1 MDDKIVDF
9 GELKNKV
16 RDKDINDF
24 EGYMYDLYFK
34 MSEGKMNMMEFTT
47 NITSYMQKNNISQ
60 EKFMNIQKE
69 MLGRYGLDIN
79 NLDESLRSMGVDPS
93 MLNNIPGMPNMPGM
107 ESISGMDGIGKAYED
122 LRKTVGFQEKYK
134 ARLIN
139 KPLMTYKIKNEL
151 NDIEIQLEGNN
162 ILIKSVKEIDLQD
175 IELNEFL
182 CSYKKTLEN
191 QTLNIELCSN
201 VQNFIY

>member
-9 GELKNKV
+9 GKLKNKV

-69 MLGRYGLDIN
+69 MLGRYGLDMN
-79 NLDESLRSMGVDPS
+79 NLDESLKNMGIDPS
-93 MLNNIPGMPNMPGM
+93 TLGSIPGMPTMPGAPGVDAM
-107 ESISGMDGIGKAYED
+107 GKAYED
-122 LRKTVGFQEKYK
+122 LRKTIGFQEKYK
-134 ARLIN
+134 SRLGN
-139 KPLMTYKIKNEL
+139 KALMTYKIKNDS

-162 ILIKSVKEIDLQD
+162 ILIKSIKDINLQD
-175 IELNEFL
+175 VELNEFL

>member
-9 GELKNKV
+9 GKLKNKV

-69 MLGRYGLDIN
+69 MLGRYGLDMN
-79 NLDESLRSMGVDPS
+79 NLDESLKNMGVDPS
-93 MLNNIPGMPNMPGM
+93 MLNNIPGMAGMSGMPGADAM
-107 ESISGMDGIGKAYED
+107 GKAYED
-122 LRKTVGFQEKYK
+122 LRKTMGFQEKYK
-134 ARLIN
+134 SRLGN
-139 KPLMTYKIKNEL
+139 KALMTYKIKNDS

-162 ILIKSVKEIDLQD
+162 ILIKSIKDINLQD
-175 IELNEFL
+175 VELNEFL

>member
-9 GELKNKV
+9 GKLKNKV

-34 MSEGKMNMMEFTT
+34 MSQGKMNMMEFTT

-69 MLGRYGLDIN
+69 MLGRYGLDMN
-79 NLDESLRSMGVDPS
+79 NLDESLKNMGIDPS
-93 MLNNIPGMPNMPGM
+93 TLGSIPGMPTMPGAAGADAM
-107 ESISGMDGIGKAYED
+107 GKAYED
-122 LRKTVGFQEKYK
+122 LRKTIGFQEKYK
-134 ARLIN
+134 SRLGN
-139 KPLMTYKIKNEL
+139 KALMTYKIKNES

-162 ILIKSVKEIDLQD
+162 ILIKSIKDINLQD
-175 IELNEFL
+175 VELNEFL

>member
-9 GELKNKV
+9 GKLKNKV

-69 MLGRYGLDIN
+69 MLGRYGLDMN
-79 NLDESLRSMGVDPS
+79 NLDESLKSMGVDPS
-93 MLNNIPGMPNMPGM
+93 TLGNIPGMGAMPGADSM
-107 ESISGMDGIGKAYED
+107 GKAYED
-122 LRKTVGFQEKYK
+122 LRKTIGFQDKYK
-134 ARLIN
+134 ARLGN
-139 KPLMTYKIKNEL
+139 KALMTYKIKNES
-151 NDIEIQLEGNN
+151 NDIEIQLAGNN
-162 ILIKSVKEIDLQD
+162 ILIKSVKDINLQD
-175 IELNEFL
+175 VELNEFL